1 MSPDNSKIKAE
12 IVGHFSDVDEWEPL
26 EGIQAME
33 VEMRAAGLKPT
44 FHIYPNKSH
53 WFFENDC
60 PEYDPEAADLAWNRT
75 LEFLHE

>member
-1 MSPDNSKIKAE
+1 
-12 IVGHFSDVDEWEPL
+12 
-26 EGIQAME
+26 ME
-33 VEMRAAGLKPT
+33 KDMRTAGQNPS

-53 WFFENDC
+53 WFFENDR